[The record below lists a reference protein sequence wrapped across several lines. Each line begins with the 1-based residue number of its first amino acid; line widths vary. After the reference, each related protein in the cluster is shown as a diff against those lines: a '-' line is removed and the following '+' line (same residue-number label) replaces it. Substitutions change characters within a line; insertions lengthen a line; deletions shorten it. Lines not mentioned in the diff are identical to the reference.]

1 MTAKSKAREPRSRKP
16 SSSNDITERIRQ
28 RAYQLYEERGRID
41 GHASDDWLQ
50 AEAEVLGAKAAL
62 NRNRFQFRIADR
74 TADTGLCRGLVER
87 CRHGCENTHVE
98 PVGYPS
104 GSDTMMFLTTP
115 LTGGRAGRMRVVLW

>member
-50 AEAEVLGAKAAL
+50 AEAEIVGK
-62 NRNRFQFRIADR
+62 
-74 TADTGLCRGLVER
+74 RGQ
-87 CRHGCENTHVE
+87 
-98 PVGYPS
+98 PS
-104 GSDTMMFLTTP
+104 VRRRKP
-115 LTGGRAGRMRVVLW
+115 K